1 MSAVQNDTLKIN
13 HCVNRAAPVSI
24 YRDWPASL
32 HWHHNKNLWHQYF
45 LYTCEKGNLS
55 LVNLTFVVI
64 LSCQHLLSRSFYYK
78 NKSIFTIIFWADN
91 HAFRTVAIFDNAS
104 WSLNQNKKLVPTRI
118 SQIAQTNSFTHR
130 WRLELWRWCG
140 RDYHVTFQ
148 SFTNNFRWNL
158 WRSEC
163 AKMVINFFWRSLSF
177 SKFALLQRVRIV
189 NGIQPENC

>member
-1 MSAVQNDTLKIN
+1 M
-13 HCVNRAAPVSI
+13 
-24 YRDWPASL
+24 
-32 HWHHNKNLWHQYF
+32 WHKYF

-64 LSCQHLLSRSFYYK
+64 LSCQHLLSRSFYNK

-91 HAFRTVAIFDNAS
+91 HAFRTVAIFDIAS
-104 WSLNQNKKLVPTRI
+104 WSQNQNKKLFPLG
-118 SQIAQTNSFTHR
+118 FHR
-130 WRLELWRWCG
+130 SHKPIHLLKWRHELWRWCG
-140 RDYHVTFQ
+140 RDYHVTFH
-148 SFTNNFRWNL
+148 SFTNNFYWNL

-189 NGIQPENC
+189 NGIQPENCKIFSVKMG